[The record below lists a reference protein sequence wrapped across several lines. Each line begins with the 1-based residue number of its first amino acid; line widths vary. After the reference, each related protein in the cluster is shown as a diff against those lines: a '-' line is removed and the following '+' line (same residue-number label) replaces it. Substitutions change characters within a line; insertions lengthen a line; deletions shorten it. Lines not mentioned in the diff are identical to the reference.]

1 MKKLITSAVAA
12 LALLFGFAS
21 CSGDLHDAEM
31 PKPEQHEP
39 VTIDGAAWYYYD
51 LTVYGDNAGDA
62 KTGKFILNGSSG
74 QSVDT
79 DMLEFTAKAGGVF
92 YFTADVSKKDADE
105 KYTLL
110 TSYQSDNPV
119 HKAVPGTVRFYIYT
133 NETACKFYCFGNDNS
148 FATMEGKWPG
158 VAMTKDGEVAKKTY
172 DAKAKLKSITVT
184 GLPDDLNGKE
194 IYLTGNPFGWAKP
207 GEGDSKKVTISDNK
221 ISLTDLNIE
230 LSVSGV
236 EVGKLGVQEMKF
248 AAAGWTKPEVTAAEG
263 KNFKIIVE
271 NGADVNLVGVYTGTK
286 GAKGDDAQI
295 YCCVFAQ

>member
-12 LALLFGFAS
+12 LALLFGFTS

-31 PKPEQHEP
+31 PKHEP
-39 VTIDGAAWYYYD
+39 VKIDGAAWYYYD
-51 LTVYGDNAGDA
+51 ITVYGDNDGES
-62 KTGKFILNGSSG
+62 GKFILNGSAG

-79 DMLEFTAKAGGVF
+79 KMPKFAAKDGGAV
-92 YFTADVSKKDADE
+92 YFTADVAKKNADNNYE
-105 KYTLL
+105 LL
-110 TSYQSDNPV
+110 TSYQTDNPAY
-119 HKAVPGTVRFYIYT
+119 KATPGTIRFYIYT
-133 NETACKFYCFGNDNS
+133 NETKCNFYSFDGGNAFTGS
-148 FATMEGKWPG
+148 AGWPG
-158 VAMTKDGEVAKKTY
+158 NAMTKDGEVAKKTY

-194 IYLTGNPFGWAKP
+194 IYLTGNPFNWAKP
-207 GEGDSKKVTISDNK
+207 GEGDSKKITISDNK

-286 GAKGDDAQI
+286 GATGDDAQI

>member
-31 PKPEQHEP
+31 PKHEP

-62 KTGKFILNGSSG
+62 KTGKLILNGSSG

-92 YFTADVSKKDADE
+92 YFTADVSKKDADG

-158 VAMTKDGEVAKKTY
+158 QKMTKIGAEAPFIYIDGCKVINITSE
-172 DAKAKLKSITVT
+172 AKAGQVIYFLEAWIPGNTWDTKGTCIAPVIAGSAVYKFSEPVKSLSAALKVQPRVLNTT
-184 GLPDDLNGKE
+184 TDLWDGA
-194 IYLTGNPFGWAKP
+194 G
-207 GEGDSKKVTISDNK
+207 NK
-221 ISLTDLNIE
+221 INKIKDFTSSADGITLDSSTHYYWVLDCNSYTASL
-230 LSVSGV
+230 V
-236 EVGKLGVQEMKF
+236 
-248 AAAGWTKPEVTAAEG
+248 AVTE
-263 KNFKIIVE
+263 
-271 NGADVNLVGVYTGTK
+271 
-286 GAKGDDAQI
+286 
-295 YCCVFAQ
+295 